1 MSEIDKKPEIR
12 HGLTWKTLSA
22 IFFAV
27 FVVQAVMIYYS
38 LITNIGLPLQAW
50 VVILLWTELAT
61 LLGSSLTKQEV
72 FILISFQTMATAYAL
87 AFITPIKNMYFATS
101 PESKAF
107 GITKYVPNWWAP
119 HPDKAVQLLS
129 EKWIFLNPSMTV
141 PTTIM
146 LISIIFLVMM
156 DIALGYFA
164 YNLYARVQ
172 KLEFPMAKAAAQTII
187 TLAEREKK
195 PFRLLML
202 SFLLGAFYNSV
213 TSFFPFLFG
222 PYLTTGGVADP
233 NMYFITAPIA
243 STFDL
248 TPLLSNFLPGA
259 GFSFT
264 MNIIP
269 YIIGFILPLWVGIAQ
284 FIGVFIFYFIG
295 TYIIT
300 TMNLWPVESP
310 YSTSWPI
317 FTLVQRSQLYF
328 YISITIGLTLAA
340 TFIPLVLQPRML
352 TQLFKGF
359 LSTQASDSDT
369 SRSPLRFSML
379 LFLLACAGLIITV
392 HFLAPAF
399 PIYILI
405 LFIAG
410 GSFFTSL
417 LSAGVAS
424 ISFSGFNIPY
434 QRELIIYTSGYQ
446 AKDIWFTGGFYAP
459 MSMSANSALIAQNLM
474 QADICKVRHS
484 EYFKAY
490 IIVVVLGIICSFLF
504 VSLLWNVA
512 PIPSG
517 AYPATISL
525 WPIDAMDWARTQQ
538 WVWTGYL
545 FRFDLI
551 QWSFIIGS
559 VITVLANFILKNPM
573 VLLGLISSTNPYM
586 LPWPGD
592 PISIGIAVM
601 IGSIIA
607 NKVLSPRFGK
617 AFDAFKGNFFMG
629 TTLGWGFMEML
640 KSILILIGRS
650 MWILPF

>member
-1 MSEIDKKPEIR
+1 MSVDEEEVR
-12 HGLTWKTLSA
+12 AGLTWKPLLA
-22 IFFAV
+22 IIFAV
-27 FVVQAVMIYYS
+27 LVIQPIIVYYS
-38 LITNIGLPLQAW
+38 LITNIALPLQAW
-50 VVILLWTELAT
+50 IVILLWTELART
-61 LLGSSLTKQEV
+61 FGSPLTKQEV

-87 AFITPIKNMYFATS
+87 AFITPIKNMYFAIS

-107 GITKYVPNWWAP
+107 GIIRYVPNWWAP
-119 HPDKAVQLLS
+119 APNEAVQLVS
-129 EKWIFLNPSMTV
+129 SKWIFLQPSMTV
-141 PTTIM
+141 PVTIM
-146 LISIIFLVMM
+146 LVSIVFLVLM
-156 DIALGYFA
+156 DIALGYFS
-164 YNLYARVQ
+164 YYLYARVQ
-172 KLEFPMAKAAAQTII
+172 RLDFPRATAEIQTVI
-187 TLAEREKK
+187 TLAEREKRS
-195 PFRLLML
+195 FRLLL
-202 SFLLGAFYNSV
+202 FSFLLGACYNSIA
-213 TSFFPFLFG
+213 SFFPFLFG

-233 NMYFITAPIA
+233 NMYFVTTPIA

-248 TPLLSNFLPGA
+248 TPLLANFLPGA

-269 YIIGFILPLWVGIAQ
+269 YIIGFILPLWVGISQ
-284 FIGVFIFYFIG
+284 FIGAFAFYFLG

-300 TMNLWPVESP
+300 RMNLWPVESA
-310 YSTSWPI
+310 YSTSWTI

-340 TFIPLVLQPRML
+340 TFIPLALQPRML
-352 TQLFKGF
+352 TQMFKGF
-359 LSTQASDSDT
+359 FSTRPKGET
-369 SRSPLRFSML
+369 SASPLRFSML
-379 LFLLACAGLIITV
+379 LFLLACAGLISTV
-392 HFLAPAF
+392 HLLAPTF

-405 LFIAG
+405 LFIGG

-417 LSAGVAS
+417 LSVGVAG

-434 QRELIIYTSGYQ
+434 QRELIIYTSGHQ
-446 AKDIWFTGGFYAP
+446 GKDIWFTGGFYAP

-474 QADICKVRHS
+474 QADICKVSHS
-484 EYFKAY
+484 EYFKTY
-490 IIVVVLGIICSFLF
+490 ILVVVLGLFSSFLF
-504 VSLLWNVA
+504 VSLLWNIA

-551 QWSFIIGS
+551 TWSFIIGS

-573 VLLGLISSTNPYM
+573 VLLALMSSTNPYT
-586 LPWPGD
+586 LPWWGD
-592 PISIGIAVM
+592 PVSVGMAMM
-601 IGSIIA
+601 IGSIVA
-607 NKVLSPRFGK
+607 NKFLSPRFGK
-617 AFDAFKGNFFMG
+617 AFDILKGNFFMG

-640 KSILILIGRS
+640 KAILILIGRS